1 MKFRVLALIAA
12 LTLNVGAFA
21 VDIDAKSEHVL
32 GGAVSG
38 FIKKDKSPYLVQE
51 TIVVPEDKAL
61 IIEAGVHF
69 KFAEGVGLDVRGG
82 SLAIMGEHENL
93 VYFEPVDSSKYW
105 NGISVTGIKK
115 SEVQGLLLKNADY
128 GFAIESGALELR
140 DAQLE
145 NCTYAALYVRNA
157 SVDIQWSK
165 IQNGKNIGIWVTESG
180 TADIDG
186 SFLANNRLGL
196 VVAEGATVNLHSSRL
211 QNNEVALFDLGNNRI
226 SQNNSLIE
234 KNTIGV
240 VSVDLP
246 PQAIK
251 LSSVNNKNDLS
262 QNVAAF
268 SETLGDEPRNPF
280 ANKMK
285 FVALQNT
292 NVSDSI
298 WNVSGNVGIEFG
310 YHKVLTRKNR
320 SDEPYISGDDTVL
333 HGKKYINYFQVPN
346 FFANWN
352 ANLVMESPYGQTF
365 EVLADVSSDEWDNFK
380 VHQFTASYTDDNQR
394 LVLGD
399 FYTNFSELYL
409 AGINAFGATY
419 QAKVFK
425 NAAGEPLFVGDI
437 FAGETR
443 APKIEGERNYDV
455 YKDYVDD
462 GEAEAQEI
470 TIGGKLR
477 WNMHRRFNGALG
489 FIGSK
494 DYLEDPFFRDGQSGD
509 VNVASPMVSSR
520 TFFAD
525 GNWLFFPGDIK
536 FSGQVAVGG
545 ADTSNVAQMRAINQ
559 VFTDAGLDAENFAL
573 LNKLMKNPNKVNSLS
588 TAELESIYGD
598 NSLKTPTEMRTE
610 LKMLLERASQIAKET
625 DIEDSR
631 PSKAD
636 FWGHDHW
643 AFAGSY
649 EWSNANTF
657 IEGFFR
663 YVGREYYSAG
673 SPDLLQNT
681 RLLGGN
687 LKQKIFDFWKL
698 SFGYTM
704 NVENAADGHGGYNI
718 FGMGEGTRWGLFSG
732 ADSDWLKE
740 HEQDANRTLHIH
752 DAYLGNDFKLND
764 KISLSLKYA
773 INYRT
778 RSTSQRLY
786 ANYSMSSGIY
796 DDSWFDAQK
805 GHAVI
810 DIVNDND
817 TLKIDSA
824 RWAAY
829 YDLASEDYL
838 ATQFTEKLLKHTIE
852 LGVAFKLPK
861 NELKIGGVV
870 IVRTDLSEFEQDD
883 LLDDFDFSDK
893 TYGILGYYFHGG
905 DFVEQRYPISLTTNL
920 DKIKN
925 TFAFTPRYKIY
936 NRNDMREFEWNL
948 SDNLNVVLS
957 KDLLELSVNGTLR
970 QNFLSYEIDNT
981 DYDDT
986 EFDIDGSASLRVY
999 HNRSKTLYS
1008 DWTLGSVY
1016 NYRPDSRSDEYKDFY
1031 AIAALNYEF

>member
-21 VDIDAKSEHVL
+21 VDIDTKSEHIL

-69 KFAEGVGLDVRGG
+69 KFAEGAGLDVRGG

-93 VYFEPVDSSKYW
+93 VYFESVDSSKYW

-115 SEVQGLLLKNADY
+115 SEVQGLVLKNADY
-128 GFAIESGALELR
+128 GFAVESGALELR

-145 NCTYAALYVRNA
+145 NCTHAALYVRNA

-240 VSVDLP
+240 VSLDLP

-262 QNVAAF
+262 QNVVAF

-280 ANKMK
+280 ANEMK

-298 WNVSGNVGIEFG
+298 WNISGNVGIEFG

-320 SDEPYISGDDTVL
+320 SDEPYIVGDDTVL
-333 HGKKYINYFQVPN
+333 YGEKYVNYFQVPN

-536 FSGQVAVGG
+536 LSGQVAVGG

-559 VFTDAGLDAENFAL
+559 VFTDAGLDAGNFAL

-610 LKMLLERASQIAKET
+610 LKMLLERASQIVKDT

-764 KISLSLKYA
+764 KVSLSLKYA

-805 GHAVI
+805 GHATI

-870 IVRTDLSEFEQDD
+870 IVRTDLSEFEQDN
-883 LLDDFDFSDK
+883 LLDNFDFSDK

-948 SDNLNVVLS
+948 SDNLNIVLS